1 VQPASHP
8 WGEPVWSFP
17 VPVTPHPLPDGWHV
31 DIAVVGAGFTG
42 LAVAHYVLQRSPS
55 LHVAVFEAQQV
66 GAGASG
72 RTGGLVLEDT
82 AVGPLPGVG
91 DCIPTLQEL
100 VSTQNI
106 ACDLHVGGCWEIGRH
121 GAHPCSPIQW
131 ADHGTL
137 QVVNVIPGGAFDPR
151 KFLAGLTAI
160 IQRAGGYIF
169 EQAPVTRL
177 DMASG
182 GSVRLE
188 AGGKAMYAERV
199 VFGTNAFCLPLLG
212 LQGWA
217 GGVHTIAVATEP
229 LADAVFDE
237 IGWASRTPFYTLD
250 LPYLWGRVT
259 ADGRAVIGA
268 GLIGRDDVEN
278 SHVDSAEA
286 RHMFGGLEGRIRG
299 LHPALH
305 HVRITHRWMGPICFT
320 NDHKPMIASIDID
333 GRVLVATGYSGH
345 GVALSARVGKL
356 LAAVLAGES
365 DLPAWSYRPWSK

>member
-1 VQPASHP
+1 
-8 WGEPVWSFP
+8 
-17 VPVTPHPLPDGWHV
+17 
-31 DIAVVGAGFTG
+31 
-42 LAVAHYVLQRSPS
+42 
-55 LHVAVFEAQQV
+55 
-66 GAGASG
+66 
-72 RTGGLVLEDT
+72 
-82 AVGPLPGVG
+82 
-91 DCIPTLQEL
+91 
-100 VSTQNI
+100 
-106 ACDLHVGGCWEIGRH
+106 
-121 GAHPCSPIQW
+121 
-131 ADHGTL
+131 
-137 QVVNVIPGGAFDPR
+137 VVNVIPGGAFDPR
-151 KFLAGLTAI
+151 KFLAGLAAI

-177 DMASG
+177 EMASG
-182 GSVRLE
+182 GRVRLE
-188 AGGKAMYAERV
+188 AAGKTMYAERV
-199 VFGTNAFCLPLLG
+199 VFGTNAFCLQLLG
-212 LQGWA
+212 LQDWA

-237 IGWASRTPFYTLD
+237 IGWATRTPFYTLD

-278 SHVDSAEA
+278 AHVDSIEA

-305 HVRITHRWMGPICFT
+305 HVRITQRWMGPICFT

-345 GVALSARVGKL
+345 GVALSVRIGKL
-356 LAAVLAGES
+356 LAGVLAGEG